1 MGHTGHICHH
11 TARHRSSAHGEFR
24 SGLYFRYW
32 SPPATASESCE
43 SVSRHPSGAKDC
55 CLSPQDSSTQI
66 PKFGIVLVV
75 VLVLGAWD
83 SVTAKSAMS
92 CN

>member
-1 MGHTGHICHH
+1 MVSFGAGSIFATGL
-11 TARHRSSAHGEFR
+11 HR
-24 SGLYFRYW
+24 LLL
-32 SPPATASESCE
+32 PNPE